1 MAEETEKTSIKG
13 LIQGM
18 ADAGA
23 PELMQGIVKAVSP
36 LKIQMVNDEKLVI
49 GQNNTY
55 IPEHLTDYTTEVT
68 VNWAT
73 NTASGGSGYAEYASH
88 SHGITGRK
96 KITVHN
102 GLKVGDKLHIL
113 VLNKGKQFF
122 LLGRVN

>member
-1 MAEETEKTSIKG
+1 
-13 LIQGM
+13 
-18 ADAGA
+18 
-23 PELMQGIVKAVSP
+23 
-36 LKIQMVNDEKLVI
+36 MVNDEKLVI

-55 IPEHLTDYTTEVT
+55 VPEHLTDYNTEVT

-73 NTASGGSGYAEYASH
+73 NAASGGSGEAAYASH

-102 GLKVGDKLHIL
+102 ALKVGDKVHVL

>member
-13 LIQGM
+13 LIQFFAG
-18 ADAGA
+18 AGA
-23 PELMQGIVKAVSP
+23 PELMQGIVKATSP
-36 LKIQMVNDEKLVI
+36 LRIQMVNDEKLLI

-55 IPEHLTDYTTEVT
+55 VPEHLTDYTTEVT
-68 VNWAT
+68 VNWTTDAD
-73 NTASGGSGYAEYASH
+73 SGCSGESAYASH

-96 KITVHN
+96 KITIHN
-102 GLKVGDKLHIL
+102 ALKTGDKVHVL

>member
-1 MAEETEKTSIKG
+1 MTEETEKTSVKS
-13 LIQGM
+13 LIQDIAG
-18 ADAGA
+18 AGA
-23 PELMQGIVKAVSP
+23 PELIRGIVKATSP

-55 IPEHLTDYTTEVT
+55 VPEHLTDYTTEVT

-73 NTASGGSGYAEYASH
+73 NAASGGSGEAAYASH

-96 KITVHN
+96 KIIVHN
-102 GLKVGDKLHIL
+102 ALKVGDKVHVL

>member
-1 MAEETEKTSIKG
+1 MAEETEKTSLKG
-13 LIQGM
+13 LFQGM
-18 ADAGA
+18 AAAGA
-23 PELMQGIVKAVSP
+23 PELMQGIVKSTSP

-55 IPEHLTDYTTEVT
+55 VPEHLTDYNTEVT
-68 VNWAT
+68 VNWVT
-73 NTASGGSGYAEYASH
+73 NAASGGSGEAAYASH

-102 GLKVGDKLHIL
+102 ALKVGDKVHVL